1 MSIKHNSEQT
11 MLFAFR
17 QFKSASTCC
26 FYWLIIISLRRCDFS
41 VNILGFS
48 VSALKT
54 FSLFNLAFG
63 SCVHYHECL
72 PALCVHPGLPIRG
85 TGKAFR
91 GPVCLRDPG
100 VHPQK
105 GVHTINPK
113 LKKKKLP
120 KNFLH
125 HITKRNKTTFFRA
138 IPPPCETHSEECLQ

>member
-63 SCVHYHECL
+63 SCVHYHQCL

-85 TGKAFR
+85 GFQ
-91 GPVCLRDPG
+91 GPCVP
-100 VHPQK
+100 K
-105 GVHTINPK
+105 GPWGPPTKGGTYNQPK
-113 LKKKKLP
+113 IKERKIYP
-120 KNFLH
+120 KTFY
-125 HITKRNKTTFFRA
+125 IT
-138 IPPPCETHSEECLQ
+138 